1 MQELAK
7 VVLLLHSDG
16 LGKFVHL
23 LVEEGICDVL
33 HITVEVCDAILGK
46 GIARQHGTLVA

>member
-16 LGKFVHL
+16 FGKLVHL

-33 HITVEVCDAILGK
+33 HIAVEVCDAILGK
-46 GIARQHGTLVA
+46 SIARQYSTLVA